1 MGFGLYCFLGVLRIG
16 FGEEESIVLVKFR
29 IFGNLRFLS
38 HIETMSVLK
47 RACVRAGLK
56 MRYSGGYNPR
66 PKLSLPLPRTVGIES
81 EDDLLCIRIEK
92 PETDFDAEQFKAQL
106 DEQLPAGCE
115 VVSVKAVK
123 GEKCPVPRGAVYRIS
138 LKEGVFEDEQ
148 SRQNLRRICSDIL
161 GSERIV
167 VERRFGREGV
177 RSKKIDVKGFVKD
190 IKFVDEAIYVE
201 CNVSEAGTI
210 RVEEILGI
218 LQIKAEQLKGA
229 VRRVKVQWQQNN

>member
-1 MGFGLYCFLGVLRIG
+1 MLHIG
-16 FGEEESIVLVKFR
+16 FGEENILVLVKFR

-38 HIETMSVLK
+38 HIETMSFLK

-81 EDDLLCIRIEK
+81 EDDLLCIRVEK
-92 PETDFDAEQFKAQL
+92 PEADFDAERFKAKL

-123 GEKCPVPRGAVYRIS
+123 GEKCPVPTGAVYRIS

-161 GSERIV
+161 GSKRIV
-167 VERRFGREGV
+167 IERRFGREGS
-177 RSKKIDVKGFVKD
+177 RSKNIDVRGFLKD
-190 IKFVDEAIYVE
+190 IRLIDESIFVE
-201 CNVSEAGTI
+201 CNVSGEGTI

-218 LQIKAEQLKGA
+218 LQVKVEQLVGA
-229 VRRVKVQWQQNN
+229 VKRVKVQWQQNNVQRIE